1 MAAWALGKDCW
12 WRGIDGIGT
21 RHLLGDKARASLPRD
36 RQDQGGERSQRESKV
51 RERIMERPQRAEP
64 SKSRREGT
72 EKVTATGQREISA
85 AHWNF

>member
-1 MAAWALGKDCW
+1 MGSGKGLLVAWNRWHWDQAPSWGQGK
-12 WRGIDGIGT
+12 GFT
-21 RHLLGDKARASLPRD
+21 SRD

-64 SKSRREGT
+64 SKSRGEGT